1 MHKEKCKQITVIKL
15 LSISTIVKTLL
26 YMNVTLS
33 TVNEEATNI

>member
-1 MHKEKCKQITVIKL
+1 MHKEKYKLITVIKL
-15 LSISTIVKTLL
+15 LSITTIVKTLL

>member
-1 MHKEKCKQITVIKL
+1 MHKEKYKQITVIKL
-15 LSISTIVKTLL
+15 LSITTIVKTLL